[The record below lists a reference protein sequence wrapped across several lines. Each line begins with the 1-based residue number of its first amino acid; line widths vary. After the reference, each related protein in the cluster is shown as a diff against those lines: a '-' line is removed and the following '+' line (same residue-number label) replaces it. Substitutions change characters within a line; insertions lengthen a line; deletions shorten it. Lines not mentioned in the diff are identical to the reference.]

1 MAKYKPYNYA
11 QDMFIP
17 VSLKEQLMPGSLE
30 YAIHTLV
37 DERMDMRLFDEKYRN
52 NDTGRKA
59 YDPRILLKVV
69 LMGYSR
75 GLTSSRKIEQACHE
89 NVVFMAL
96 SCCQY
101 PDHSTIST
109 FVSSMKEEIM
119 PLFRDVLLI
128 CEELKLLGGTLF
140 ALDGCKL
147 ASNASPQWS
156 RTVSEL
162 REKRVKLEEKVKDL
176 LKEQE
181 DEDRKDAD
189 NHYKERQIEKLKKH
203 ADRIESWL
211 NNNGERLGVRGKEI
225 KSNVTDNDSA
235 FMTTS
240 HGSIQGYNSQALV
253 DSKHQVIVH
262 ADVFGSGQ
270 DSDIVP
276 PVLEGAKESMEEIG
290 LTRDYFKGK
299 TLTADTGYHSRM
311 NIQKCIDE
319 KIDAYIPDRNF
330 RKRDP
335 RFNGKKGSSV
345 RKKYGLKDFKY
356 DEENDNYICPQG
368 SKLRLNVRCCG
379 SMGTLY
385 RRYIAGENDCCT
397 CPVKHKC
404 IYGNGHGPKR
414 LMVPIG
420 PDGDNLTKLM
430 VEKIDSEKGRRIYP
444 QRMAIVEPVFANI
457 RTHKGLDR
465 FTLRGKIKVNIQW
478 LLYCMV
484 HNIGKIA
491 TYGYA

>member
-1 MAKYKPYNYA
+1 M
-11 QDMFIP
+11 
-17 VSLKEQLMPGSLE
+17 VSDLGS
-30 YAIHTLV
+30 
-37 DERMDMRLFDEKYRN
+37 
-52 NDTGRKA
+52 
-59 YDPRILLKVV
+59 
-69 LMGYSR
+69 
-75 GLTSSRKIEQACHE
+75 
-89 NVVFMAL
+89 
-96 SCCQY
+96 
-101 PDHSTIST
+101 
-109 FVSSMKEEIM
+109 
-119 PLFRDVLLI
+119 
-128 CEELKLLGGTLF
+128 
-140 ALDGCKL
+140 
-147 ASNASPQWS
+147 
-156 RTVSEL
+156 
-162 REKRVKLEEKVKDL
+162 
-176 LKEQE
+176 
-181 DEDRKDAD
+181 
-189 NHYKERQIEKLKKH
+189 
-203 ADRIESWL
+203 
-211 NNNGERLGVRGKEI
+211 RGKEI

-368 SKLRLNVRCCG
+368 SKLRLNVKCCG
-379 SMGTLY
+379 STGTLY